1 MLKLVVNNISSLY
14 NNPLSQGSET
24 KPTPIISQPQNKFLV
39 DIQAFS
45 QNLYILRAQDFEHEL
60 KCEMTLEL
68 KENFNL
74 LDGVLEEEKKYLV
87 PILTFNFPSIDV
99 RRFNEKVCWDVY
111 LQVILITQFQL
122 KILKHLFIFC
132 EKKDVVNLILTIDEA
147 DLDYLEIYR
156 SFSISEEKIITARG
170 EKTKV
175 VIQTDVQTYDEVIDF
190 MDEVEEDL
198 YKTLWRDQKV
208 NPAFRKYLIDH
219 ALFGH

>member
-14 NNPLSQGSET
+14 SNPLSQGTET
-24 KPTPIISQPQNKFLV
+24 KPSPLISDPQNKFLV

-45 QNLYILRAQDFEHEL
+45 QNLYILRAQDFEHDL

-68 KENFNL
+68 KEGFNL
-74 LDGVLEEEKKYLV
+74 LDGELEEEKQLV
-87 PILTFNFPSIDV
+87 PFLTCNFPSIDV
-99 RRFNEKVCWDVY
+99 QRFNEKVCWDVY
-111 LQVILITQFQL
+111 LQVILVTQFQL
-122 KILKHLFIFC
+122 KVLKHLFIFC

-190 MDEVEEDL
+190 MDKVEKDL
-198 YKTLWRDQKV
+198 YRALWRDQKI